1 MLEKMDIS
9 VVIGSYNQC
18 DRLKRVIEGYS
29 NQVHNLT
36 FEVIVVDSFSTDGTA
51 QMIDE
56 LKSCPF
62 ELNFIQRQNAHQEK
76 QGKKCRCCGS

>member
-51 QMIDE
+51 QMM
-56 LKSCPF
+56 
-62 ELNFIQRQNAHQEK
+62 N
-76 QGKKCRCCGS
+76 

>member
-29 NQVHNLT
+29 ANRSQFL
-36 FEVIVVDSFSTDGTA
+36 
-51 QMIDE
+51 
-56 LKSCPF
+56 LK
-62 ELNFIQRQNAHQEK
+62 
-76 QGKKCRCCGS
+76 